1 MWSGW
6 SEDNKRDNDRGEH
19 LKMRFPPTV
28 WGPFFWHTIHIVAI
42 GYPKNPTY
50 TDKKCAKEFYESL
63 AFLLPCS
70 VCRDHYKTHLAEN
83 PLTPFL
89 DSRTDLI
96 KWTVMIHNKVNQ
108 SLGKKEWRLEEVLSY
123 YQRLG
128 RRDRSPVWTKE
139 DLDEVDYRSFV
150 KGFITG
156 SILLSIIGGTM
167 YAVYQIK

>member
-1 MWSGW
+1 
-6 SEDNKRDNDRGEH
+6 
-19 LKMRFPPTV
+19 MRFSPNV

-70 VCRDHYKTHLAEN
+70 VCREHYKEHLAEN

-96 KWTVMIHNKVNQ
+96 KWTINIHNKVNK

-123 YQRLG
+123 YERLG
-128 RRDRSPVWTKE
+128 RRDRSPVWTKQ